1 MGRRGK
7 RSSRGLH
14 RGPSPRRERAS
25 SGGPGGTF
33 SPRKGARSCY
43 ARIDGAQESGASRA
57 AEAEGRRARGA
68 LQRQFLDD
76 QLEPLRV
83 PARVGH
89 WHGVGCGPLRVRPV
103 SVRPVEPGPLVGER
117 RVGLP
122 AVQRAGGVERGAP
135 SVGVGVPDPGRHLGD
150 VLRTTAN
157 KRGTEP
163 GQTDHV
169 GARQRSLPTLRPLPR
184 AREATGNRAAVPAVL
199 RAQSEPHRAPREA
212 RQEGRPLRSPRSL
225 VHRLPFSDRG
235 RPDEARLDSQIQ
247 TRLPHDPQLSNLRKP
262 DNSRRV
268 RNSVLTYL
276 DVSRSYFFNVWCEI
290 AGYHPATRLVNASR
304 GRPSC

>member
-1 MGRRGK
+1 MGALAFGGAAKNGGGLDVESGLQPTDRRTRRRSQRTDGAAVSRGLPRREGWSGCLSGGGRGLSGGGSLMGRRGK

-25 SGGPGGTF
+25 RGGLGGTF

-117 RVGLP
+117 RVGSP

-169 GARQRSLPTLRPLPR
+169 GARQRSLPTLRPQFALIAPGSL
-184 AREATGNRAAVPAVL
+184 ARPGG
-199 RAQSEPHRAPREA
+199 HR
-212 RQEGRPLRSPRSL
+212 
-225 VHRLPFSDRG
+225 F
-235 RPDEARLDSQIQ
+235 
-247 TRLPHDPQLSNLRKP
+247 
-262 DNSRRV
+262 
-268 RNSVLTYL
+268 
-276 DVSRSYFFNVWCEI
+276 
-290 AGYHPATRLVNASR
+290 
-304 GRPSC
+304 